1 MSGFFEE
8 VGCFWRGGNIDL
20 DYCWAMAGVG
30 RIWIY
35 ASGQSVSALS
45 GGEACEEVLVYESAV
60 VYGVEDQQRD
70 GVVQSELLCG
80 GRRSLSRGAGG
91 VSWQAEGL
99 NVCGG
104 FGEGG

>member
-1 MSGFFEE
+1 MVLLEG
-8 VGCFWRGGNIDL
+8 RGSIDIDL
-20 DYCWAMAGVG
+20 DYCWAEAGVG
-30 RIWIY
+30 WIWICVG
-35 ASGQSVSALS
+35 GQAVSALS
-45 GGEACEEVLVYESAV
+45 GGEACEGVLVYGGAV
-60 VYGVEDQQRD
+60 LYRVEDQQCD